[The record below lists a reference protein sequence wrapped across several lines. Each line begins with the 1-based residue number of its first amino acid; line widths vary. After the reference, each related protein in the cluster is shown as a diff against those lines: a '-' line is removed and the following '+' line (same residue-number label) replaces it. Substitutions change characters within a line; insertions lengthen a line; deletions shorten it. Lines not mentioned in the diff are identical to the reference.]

1 MTGPEREEQLKPE
14 FAATAAPDRV
24 TVTLQ
29 LPADLAA
36 WLKEQ
41 PLGLEGE
48 IVSTMQFFR
57 DASSQP
63 VPPIEAYEAEFH
75 TAGPDL
81 VRDADR
87 IERDFIP

>member
-1 MTGPEREEQLKPE
+1 MDPQKPE
-14 FAATAAPDRV
+14 LAPEFEPAAAPPERV

-36 WLKEQ
+36 WLAEQ

-48 IVSTMQFFR
+48 IVSAMGFFR
-57 DASSQP
+57 DMSSQL

-87 IERDFIP
+87 VEHDFVP